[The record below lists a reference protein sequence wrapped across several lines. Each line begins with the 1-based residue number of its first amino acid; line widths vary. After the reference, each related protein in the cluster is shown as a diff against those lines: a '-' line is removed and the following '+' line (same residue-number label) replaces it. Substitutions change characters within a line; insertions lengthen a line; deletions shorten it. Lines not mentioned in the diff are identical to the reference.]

1 MELEKN
7 EFVIKKG
14 IEVCEATKLLEKRR
28 ILYQIDEAF
37 NKQVEEYNKKM
48 EKFKKQEE
56 KIKKMDLRVQE
67 DFLKFSKFL
76 NETKNKR
83 KRAIKNIS
91 KTSESSKKK
100 KSSN

>member
-1 MELEKN
+1 
-7 EFVIKKG
+7 
-14 IEVCEATKLLEKRR
+14 
-28 ILYQIDEAF
+28 
-37 NKQVEEYNKKM
+37 M

-83 KRAIKNIS
+83 KRAIKHFEDERKFKEKKILELKEENKLIFLLE
-91 KTSESSKKK
+91 KHKKLLKKK
-100 KSSN
+100 